1 MSRNKCPEPIKTT
14 KHTEQCPRCRW
25 WFTPRGIKRHV
36 CLADY
41 VPRYEY
47 TLERRTNECASECE
61 AERRQIETGKAILE
75 D

>member
-1 MSRNKCPEPIKTT
+1 MSRNKGPEPMKTA

-41 VPRYEY
+41 LKRQEYEY
-47 TLERRTNECASECE
+47 TLERRAEQQAEWRIEGDYGDQCAE
-61 AERRQIETGKAILE
+61 A
-75 D
+75 